1 MLIESIHEECEL
13 GFVISSKDPSDI
25 HGATELLGA
34 ARDSAIRLH
43 SLLRELGPTK
53 IMFEYDV
60 KSHVWLPL
68 DVITAKEG
76 VITDQPFLMV
86 IERLQGGFSLGGKL
100 TAATQIE

>member
-1 MLIESIHEECEL
+1 
-13 GFVISSKDPSDI
+13 
-25 HGATELLGA
+25 
-34 ARDSAIRLH
+34 
-43 SLLRELGPTK
+43 
-53 IMFEYDV
+53 MFEYDV